1 MSEHRVQR
9 ITVIGAGT
17 MGHGIAAQAARCGY
31 SAHLYDPQEGAVER
45 GLSQIYASYDK
56 AIAKGKMTEKLRAE
70 AQGRLS
76 SSAGE
81 LSDAVKGSELIIEA
95 VPERLALKR
104 EIFQALEALVAP
116 DVILASNTSSLS
128 ISAIASGLTRPERL
142 LGMHFFNP
150 VMIMPLLE
158 LVRGEQTSGDVIDA
172 MKALGETLLKTCI
185 VVKDSPGFATSRLGI
200 TLGNEAMRM
209 FEEGVASAED
219 IYRAMTLGYRHPIGP
234 LALTDLVGL
243 DVRLSIT
250 EHLYRELGTDTFK
263 PPQIL
268 VEKVARGELGKKSG
282 RGFYSY

>member
-219 IYRAMTLGYRHPIGP
+219 IDRAMTLGYRHPIGP

>member
-1 MSEHRVQR
+1 MSEYRVQR

-45 GLSQIYASYDK
+45 GLSQIHASYDK
-56 AIAKGKMTEKLRAE
+56 AVAKEKMSEEQRAE
-70 AQGRLS
+70 ARGRLS
-76 SSAGE
+76 GSAGE
-81 LSDAVKGSELIIEA
+81 LGDAVKGSELIIEA

-104 EIFQALEALVAP
+104 QIFQSIEAQVAP
-116 DVILASNTSSLS
+116 NVILASNTSSLS
-128 ISAIASGLTRPERL
+128 ISAIASGLTHPERL

-158 LVRGEQTSGDVIDA
+158 LVRGEQTSDDVVDA

-219 IYRAMTLGYRHPIGP
+219 IDRAMTLGYRHPIGP

-268 VEKVARGELGKKSG
+268 IEKVARGELGKKSG